1 MKEDERT
8 AVMGITSTLRTLAA
22 TAGPTVTG
30 VLAGQDRFW
39 IAFVAA
45 GTLRI
50 AYDLGL
56 WAMFVNMKLYQ
67 HERTGV
73 EEHYE
78 EVDTREEDSSGDS
91 EGRARN

>member
-1 MKEDERT
+1 
-8 AVMGITSTLRTLAA
+8 MGITSMLRTLAA
-22 TAGPTVTG
+22 AAGPTVTG

-56 WAMFVNMKLYQ
+56 FTMFVNMKLYQ
-67 HERTGV
+67 HEKTGV
-73 EEHYE
+73 EGTYR
-78 EVDTREEDSSGDS
+78 EVDEEERNSAADT
-91 EGRARN
+91 EGRVRE